1 MCIEQRI
8 AKQQNDN
15 KRKAKYEMRNFC
27 EQYRILPMA
36 PSQRNH
42 VKHKREKYDKQKFR
56 KKSKNF
62 QPNEYYNKNKRFNKK
77 SNKHYKKHDNKKF
90 DKKKVKCFKCNKYGH
105 FANDCEV
112 KQKINQL
119 QINDKEKEDLYKIL
133 ELRNTDSENDIDEI
147 ESSSSDE
154 YSSSSS
160 SPDIKLGFTDN
171 YCTGKSI
178 NVLTRSLNVLTKLEE
193 QEELLLEA
201 ISKINDPELK
211 ASMLHKLRKMLNKKG
226 TNDTKI
232 PKPTISLSETLERFN
247 KLKPK
252 ENKS

>member
-1 MCIEQRI
+1 MG
-8 AKQQNDN
+8 
-15 KRKAKYEMRNFC
+15 NFC

-42 VKHKREKYDKQKFR
+42 VKHKNEKYNKRKFW

-62 QPNEYYNKNKRFNKK
+62 QPNEYYNKNKRFAKK

-90 DKKKVKCFKCNKYGH
+90 DRKKVKCFKCNKYGN
-105 FANDCEV
+105 FANDCKV

-119 QINDKEKEDLYKIL
+119 QINDKEKEDLYKLI
-133 ELRNTDSENDIDEI
+133 ELRNIDSENDISSDEI

-154 YSSSSS
+154 YSTSSSS
-160 SPDIKLGFTDN
+160 SPDIKLGCNDN
-171 YCTGKSI
+171 CCKPI
-178 NVLTRSLNVLTKLEE
+178 NVITKSLNVLTKQEE

-201 ISKINDPELK
+201 ISKINDLELK
-211 ASMLHKLRKMLNKKG
+211 ANMLHKLRKMLNKKE
-226 TNDTKI
+226 TNDVKI

-247 KLKPK
+247 
-252 ENKS
+252 